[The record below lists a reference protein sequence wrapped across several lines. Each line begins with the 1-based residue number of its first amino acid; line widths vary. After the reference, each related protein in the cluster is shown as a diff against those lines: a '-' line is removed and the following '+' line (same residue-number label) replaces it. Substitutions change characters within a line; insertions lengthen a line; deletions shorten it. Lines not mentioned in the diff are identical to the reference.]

1 MATQPTK
8 NPVPSESPRDL
19 KFNAGKI
26 DEFVTSPSGEYI
38 DRLGGRHKTIR
49 GMEADFENQLSNQ
62 SDRFNTQLSGQAEQ
76 FTDQITS
83 QSDQFNYFIQN
94 SGYEVVGD
102 YEDGPLTIN
111 SYNQIIR
118 YQGEFYKLTGAT
130 EIPWTTTGND
140 ATSWAIDSAQLVGV
154 ADAALRQ
161 ELAGN
166 DGLKQIGQCP
176 DIITLRATEPEMD
189 GQRIFVREY
198 TIGTG
203 RGGGTFVYWQDD
215 TTSADD
221 GGYIIV
227 TKGGKRW
234 KRNCTPEML
243 NVTHYGAVMDGVTD
257 DMPAVKRMHY
267 GMQGQSGNSV
277 GVRTPAGEIA
287 LSSTFDISGEAEQ
300 GTFRFR
306 GPDVEYGAVP
316 LTRVYFVDKTSTT
329 PVFQVNARRM
339 EISGLHLIGAGT
351 VTPFY
356 KNVCPAGQ
364 YIRVKSFRCND
375 TGGLVFDVQ
384 DTIDTKF
391 DQIYCSKASG
401 GFLRAGWSNTEKG
414 GWNHSTAIEI
424 TNSNFSSN
432 TTVDVLQLIRCGQ
445 SLMYNVWFSNNEYTY
460 DISQGGWILNTV
472 IMENSTY
479 PAKTKWAKTV
489 EFNCRYA
496 QGATLDDTLSG
507 YTPDMDKGKSLPPSV
522 TNAMDQGRT
531 SITATGASMRS
542 GLAAYFTYSDT
553 VLKNSNNA
561 ETWFY
566 VGRIVLP
573 VLGHTAIVR
582 FLGASGWETTAT
594 PVTRPGSTNFGGGEA
609 RLYVEMK
616 KPNDATTG
624 TIEAHWHGEGG
635 TPVKEI
641 RIVHSWQTI
650 HIYVKVAQYARATG
664 VFIETNSIPRMNS
677 GSPFYFVPSNSQ
689 LSNVDDIAN
698 NVTVPRR
705 WAINSGTYGGN
716 GFGMDLD
723 SGDLLLDSSSVK
735 SVSATD
741 WISIFINGQKRYMQY
756 QEFNDAIRFPRYT
769 YAELPDPAKTTYGMC
784 FCIDTARTPKMQML
798 YASNDGMW
806 YPVNNPSD
814 PWKPV

>member
-1 MATQPTK
+1 MTTYK
-8 NPVPSESPRDL
+8 TGNPLGSAAVKDL
-19 KFNAGKI
+19 YDNAQNL
-26 DEFVTSPSGEYI
+26 DHFVCDLDNVEWA
-38 DRLGGRHKTIR
+38 DRFGVMRKTWW
-49 GMEADFENQLSNQ
+49 GMETDFQNQMKDQEHRFVVQLDSQ
-62 SDRFNTQLSGQAEQ
+62 ADRFNV
-76 FTDQITS
+76 
-83 QSDQFNYFIQN
+83 FIQN
-94 SGYEVVGD
+94 SGYSVVGD
-102 YEDGPLTIN
+102 YEDGPLTIDE
-111 SYNQIIR
+111 YNQIIR
-118 YQGEFYKLTGAT
+118 YQGEFYKLTAAT
-130 EIPWTTTGND
+130 DIPWTATGNN
-140 ATSWAIDSAQLVGV
+140 AASWVVDSAHLVAVG
-154 ADAALRQ
+154 DAALRQ
-161 ELAGN
+161 EITSN
-166 DGLKQIGQCP
+166 DGLKMIGQCP
-176 DIITLRATEPEMD
+176 DIGTLRATEPEHD
-189 GQRIFVREY
+189 GQRVFVREY
-198 TIGTG
+198 GIGTG
-203 RGGGTFVYWQDD
+203 HGGGTFVYWESD

-227 TKGGKRW
+227 TKGGRRW
-234 KRNCTPEML
+234 RRDCTPEML

-257 DMPAVKRMHY
+257 DMPAVKRMHF

-277 GVRTPAGEIA
+277 GIRTPAGDIA

-300 GTFRFR
+300 AVFRFR

-316 LTRVYFVDKTSTT
+316 LTRVHFVDTTSTT

-339 EISGLHLIGAGT
+339 EISGLHIIGKGT

-375 TGGLVFDVQ
+375 TGGLVFNVQ

-496 QGATLDDTLSG
+496 QGATIDDTLSG
-507 YTPDMDKGKSLPPSV
+507 YTPDMDNGKSLPPSV

-542 GLAAYFTYSDT
+542 GFATYFNYSDT

-566 VGRIVLP
+566 VGRMVLP
-573 VLGHTAIVR
+573 TLGHTAIVR
-582 FLGASGWETTAT
+582 FAGAAGWETTST
-594 PVTRPGSTNFGGGEA
+594 PITRPGSTNFGGGEA
-609 RLYVEMK
+609 RLYIEMK
-616 KPNDATTG
+616 KPNEATTSA
-624 TIEAHWHGEGG
+624 IEAHWHGEGG

-650 HIYVKVAQYARATG
+650 HIYVRVAQYARATS
-664 VFIETNSIPRMNS
+664 VFIDANSIPRMNS
-677 GSPFYFVPSNSQ
+677 GAPFYFVPSNSQ
-689 LSNVDDIAN
+689 LSNIDEITN
-698 NVTVPRR
+698 NKVVPKR
-705 WAINSGTYGGN
+705 WAINCGTYGGN
-716 GFGMDLD
+716 GFGMDMD
-723 SGDLLLDSSSVK
+723 SGNLLLDSSNIQSVN
-735 SVSATD
+735 ATE
-741 WISIFINGQKRYMQY
+741 WIPMHINGALRYLQF

-769 YAELPDPAKTTYGMC
+769 YAELPASDKTTYGMC
-784 FCIDTARTPKMQML
+784 FCTDTTRTPKMQLL

-806 YPVNNPSD
+806 YPVNNPTEK
-814 PWKPV
+814 WKPI